1 MLRRIIAK
9 VVVDKRK
16 LMKVER
22 MRVQAEHRQRRERIA
37 LANATSAPAQFRRPA
52 VTRKRFSVPTT
63 KRNKVATSQSDSS
76 THEDLS
82 YLFRR
87 QIDL

>member
-16 LMKVER
+16 LMKVEK

-52 VTRKRFSVPTT
+52 VTRKRFSVPAT
-63 KRNKVATSQSDSS
+63 KRSKVTTNQSNSNA
-76 THEDLS
+76 HEDLS
-82 YLFRR
+82 YLFH
-87 QIDL
+87 QQVHL